1 MKEELLKLKGE
12 VVEKCPNALFRVK
25 LENDITVLCT
35 LNGKMRKN
43 SIYVLVGD
51 VVDVELSTYDFTKG
65 RICFRYKK

>member
-12 VVEKCPNALFRVK
+12 VVEKCPNTLFRVK
-25 LENDITVLCT
+25 LENEMTVLCT